1 MKYRKL
7 GKTGYE
13 VSEVSFGGWA
23 IGGTWGDVEDEQ
35 SLAALREAVDQGI
48 NFFDTADVYG
58 DGRSERLMAK
68 LRKETDKEIHIAT
81 KAGRRLDPHT
91 AEGYN
96 KENLNKFVDRS
107 LKNLDVETI
116 DLLQLHCP
124 PTEVYDQEEVF
135 EALEEMVE
143 AGKIKNYGVSV
154 EKVEE
159 AMKALEYENV
169 ATVQI
174 IFNMFRHKPADEF
187 FAKAKEKGVGIICR
201 VPLASG
207 LLTGKFSKDST
218 FAEND
223 HRNFNRDGEAFD
235 KGETFSGVDFE
246 LGLKA
251 VDELEKIKPE
261 GLTMAQFALKWI
273 LMHDAVSCVIPGG
286 KKPWQVK
293 DNAAASEADDL
304 SDEVME
310 RVDEIYD
317 EYIRDSVHHLW

>member
-7 GKTGYE
+7 GKTGFE

-35 SLAALREAVDQGI
+35 SMAALEEAVDQGI

-68 LRKETDKEIHIAT
+68 LRHETDKEIHIAT

-91 AEGYN
+91 AAGYN

-107 LKNLDVETI
+107 LKNLDVDQI

-124 PTEVYDQEEVF
+124 PTEVYAQEEVF

-223 HRNFNRDGEAFD
+223 HRNFNRNGEAFD

-251 VDELEKIKPE
+251 VEELEEIKPE

-286 KKPWQVK
+286 KKPWQVR
-293 DNAAASEADDL
+293 DNVAASEADDL
-304 SDEVME
+304 SPEVMK

-317 EYIRDSVHHLW
+317 EYIRESVHHKW

>member
-1 MKYRKL
+1 VKFRKL
-7 GKTGYE
+7 GKTGFE

-23 IGGTWGDVEDEQ
+23 IGGSWGNVEDEQ
-35 SLAALREAVDQGI
+35 SMDALREAVNQGI

-68 LRKETDKEIHIAT
+68 LRKVTDQKIYIAT
-81 KAGRRLDPHT
+81 KAGRRLDPHA

-96 KENLNKFVDRS
+96 KEKMNKFVDRS
-107 LKNLDVETI
+107 LKNLDVERL

-124 PTEVYDQEEVF
+124 PTEVYDQAEVF
-135 EALEEMVE
+135 EALEEMVK

-159 AMKALEYENV
+159 AMKALEYDNL

-174 IFNMFRHKPADEF
+174 IYNMFRHKPGDEF
-187 FAKAKEKGVGIICR
+187 LAKAKEKEVGVICR

-207 LLTGKFSKDST
+207 LLTGKFAKDST
-218 FAEND
+218 FAEDD
-223 HRNFNRDGEAFD
+223 HRNFNRNGEAFD

-251 VDELEKIKPE
+251 VNELEKIKPN

-273 LMHDAVSCVIPGG
+273 LMNDAVSCVIPGS
-286 KKPWQVK
+286 KKTWQVK
-293 DNAAASEADDL
+293 DNAIASEADDL
-304 SDEVME
+304 SGEVMQ

>member
-7 GKTGYE
+7 GKTGFE

-23 IGGTWGDVEDEQ
+23 IGGSWGDVEDDQ
-35 SLAALREAVDQGI
+35 SIAALEEAVEQGI

-68 LRKETDKEIHIAT
+68 LRKETDKPIHIAT
-81 KAGRRLDPHT
+81 KAGRRLDPHV

-96 KENLNKFVDRS
+96 KENLYKFVDRS
-107 LKNLDVETI
+107 LKNLDVDTI

-124 PTEVYDQEEVF
+124 PTEVYAQEEVF

-159 AMKALEYENV
+159 AMKALEYENL

-174 IFNMFRHKPADEF
+174 IYNMFRHKPADEF
-187 FAKAKEKGVGIICR
+187 FAKAKEKNVGIICR

-218 FAEND
+218 FAEDD
-223 HRNFNRDGEAFD
+223 HRNYNRDGEAFD

-273 LMHDAVSCVIPGG
+273 LMNDAVSCVIPGG

-304 SDEVME
+304 SDEVMA

>member
-7 GKTGYE
+7 GKTDYE

-23 IGGTWGDVEDEQ
+23 IGGTWGDVKDEQ
-35 SLAALREAVDQGI
+35 SMAALEEAVDQGV

-68 LRKETDKEIHIAT
+68 LRHETDKKIYIAT
-81 KAGRRLDPHT
+81 KAGRRLDPHN
-91 AEGYN
+91 AAGYN

-107 LKNLDVETI
+107 LKNLDVDTI

-124 PTEVYDQEEVF
+124 PTKVYDQKEVF
-135 EALEEMVE
+135 EDLEEMVE

-154 EKVEE
+154 EKVAE
-159 AMKALEYENV
+159 AMKALEYENL

-223 HRNFNRDGEAFD
+223 HRNFNRNGEAFD

-251 VDELEKIKPE
+251 VDELEEIKPE

-293 DNAAASEADDL
+293 DNAAASEAEDL

>member
-7 GKTGYE
+7 GKTGFE

-23 IGGTWGDVEDEQ
+23 IGGSWGDVEDEQ
-35 SLAALREAVDQGI
+35 SMSALKEAVNQGI

-68 LRKETDKEIHIAT
+68 LRKENDKDIYIAT
-81 KAGRRLDPHT
+81 KAGRRLDPHA

-107 LKNLDVETI
+107 LKNLNVDSI

-135 EALEEMVE
+135 EALEEMVK

-159 AMKALEYENV
+159 AMKALEYENL
-169 ATVQI
+169 AAVQI
-174 IFNMFRHKPADEF
+174 IYNMFRHKPGDEF
-187 FAKAKEKGVGIICR
+187 LAKAKEKGVGIICR

-218 FAEND
+218 FAEDD
-223 HRNFNRDGEAFD
+223 HRNYNRDGEAFD

-251 VDELEKIKPE
+251 VEELEKIKPE
-261 GLTMAQFALKWI
+261 ALTMAQFALKWI
-273 LMHDAVSCVIPGG
+273 LMNDAVSCVIPGG

-304 SDEVME
+304 PDEVME

>member
-1 MKYRKL
+1 MNYRTL
-7 GKTGYE
+7 GKTAFK

-23 IGGTWGDVEDEQ
+23 IGGSWGEVDDQ
-35 SLAALREAVDQGI
+35 TSLETLRQALELGI

-58 DGRSERLMAK
+58 NGRSEKLMAK
-68 LRKETDKEIHIAT
+68 LRKETEQEIHIAT

-96 KENLNKFVDRS
+96 KENLNSFVDRS
-107 LKNLDVETI
+107 LKNLEVDRI

-124 PTEVYDQEEVF
+124 PTEVYYKEEVF
-135 EALEEMVE
+135 EALEDMVKV
-143 AGKIKNYGVSV
+143 GKIKNFGVSV

-159 AMKALEYENV
+159 AMQALKYDGLS
-169 ATVQI
+169 TVQI
-174 IFNMFRHKPADEF
+174 IYNMFRHKPADEF
-187 FAKAKEKGVGIICR
+187 FDIAQEKNVGIICR

-218 FAEND
+218 FSEND

-251 VDELEKIKPE
+251 VDELKKIKPE
-261 GLTMAQFALKWI
+261 NLTMAQFALKWI
-273 LMHDAVSCVIPGG
+273 LMNDAVSCVIPGG

-293 DNAAASEADDL
+293 DNAAASEVDDL
-304 SDEVME
+304 SPEVMK

-317 EYIRDSVHHLW
+317 QYIRDSVHHKW